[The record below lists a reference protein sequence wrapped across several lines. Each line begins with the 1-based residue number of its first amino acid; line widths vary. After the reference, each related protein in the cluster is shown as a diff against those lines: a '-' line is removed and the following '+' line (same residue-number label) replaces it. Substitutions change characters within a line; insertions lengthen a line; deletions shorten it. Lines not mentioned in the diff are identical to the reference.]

1 MVCDKCHK
9 DFFSFDLTNDFIGA
23 IVVLVGNK
31 PYKSEGSEHMFVLS
45 DEIVT
50 QVTMLR
56 EALEKVAMRKDVN
69 ELTCNWLF
77 SLCETLTELEN

>member
-1 MVCDKCHK
+1 MLC
-9 DFFSFDLTNDFIGA
+9 FDLTSCWLVA
-23 IVVLVGNK
+23 IVIGVGNK
-31 PYKSEGSEHMFVLS
+31 PYKSERGEQMFVLS

-50 QVTMLR
+50 QVTTLR
-56 EALEKVAMRKDVN
+56 EALEKVAMRRDVN

>member
-1 MVCDKCHK
+1 VCDECHK
-9 DFFSFDLTNDFIGA
+9 DLLCFDLTSASLDA
-23 IVVLVGNK
+23 IVVFVGNK
-31 PYKSEGSEHMFVLS
+31 PYKSERVEQMFVLS

-50 QVTMLR
+50 QVTELR
-56 EALEKVAMRKDVN
+56 EALEKVAMRRDIN